1 MDYVSS
7 LNKRKNNYIQ
17 YQARKS
23 LANVRGKG
31 KKSSISL
38 FNKNQNYELFKK
50 AETGKKVISTIINEN
65 KSQNNISERGLIRI
79 FNKMSV
85 EKEKEIEHNSYA
97 NDQSINRSKLNLV
110 ESSSNLNEI
119 QINKFFSQRNNI
131 NKDIKLFENK
141 SLSAIDFNLFDYYC
155 LRNITKKKTE
165 IELFRFGFNFFKSQ
179 MDIVNFINIF
189 ILTQIMLTQQTEKK
203 HNILSQ
209 TVELSIC

>member
-1 MDYVSS
+1 M
-7 LNKRKNNYIQ
+7 
-17 YQARKS
+17 
-23 LANVRGKG
+23 
-31 KKSSISL
+31 
-38 FNKNQNYELFKK
+38 
-50 AETGKKVISTIINEN
+50 
-65 KSQNNISERGLIRI
+65 
-79 FNKMSV
+79 
-85 EKEKEIEHNSYA
+85 
-97 NDQSINRSKLNLV
+97 